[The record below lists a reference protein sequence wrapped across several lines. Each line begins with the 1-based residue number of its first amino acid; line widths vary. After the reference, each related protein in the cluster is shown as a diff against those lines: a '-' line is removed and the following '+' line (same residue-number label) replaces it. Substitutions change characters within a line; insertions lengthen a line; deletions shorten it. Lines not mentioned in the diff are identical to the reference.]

1 MKIKCLLASMLL
13 ALGLSANAQIVIK
26 FSHVVA
32 TDTPKGQASEFFAKR
47 AGFKGEAPGLYFH
60 YFRTRDE
67 AEKSRRYCLRK
78 KHYAGP
84 VEYRPGECYTL
95 GEIVF

>member
-1 MKIKCLLASMLL
+1 MHI
-13 ALGLSANAQIVIK
+13 NE
-26 FSHVVA
+26 
-32 TDTPKGQASEFFAKR
+32 TRKGENPWAFAKR
-47 AGFKGEAPGLYFH
+47 PGYKGEAPGLYFH

-67 AEKSRRYCLRK
+67 AAKSRRYCLRK

-84 VEYRPGECYTL
+84 IEYRPGECYTL